1 MTIGLTVGARLPAYC
16 TSMGRVLLSELTPE
30 AISRYLTTADFSPRT
45 DKTITNPTELLA
57 ELAKVKLSGWSVIDQ
72 ELELGVRSVAV
83 PVRDT
88 HRRLIA
94 SINTSVHASRVNM
107 EKLQNDILPK
117 LQDTANKIE
126 EDIAGKI

>member
-1 MTIGLTVGARLPAYC
+1 VGARLPAYC

>member
-1 MTIGLTVGARLPAYC
+1 MGARLPAYC

>member
-72 ELELGVRSVAV
+72 ELEL
-83 PVRDT
+83 
-88 HRRLIA
+88 
-94 SINTSVHASRVNM
+94 
-107 EKLQNDILPK
+107 
-117 LQDTANKIE
+117 
-126 EDIAGKI
+126 